1 MSDIEALQ
9 QSFMD
14 SMNSMQKQFDNDKK
28 QFQEKIDNLEKEKQE
43 LIKEKAVFEDM
54 FKEELKKKSK
64 EINDLKKKNK
74 ELSTNITQ
82 NEEKT
87 KNAQEEIERLNV
99 QITDEKKKNKEL
111 LSNIN
116 QNEEKIKKYQEDI
129 EKLNA
134 QIRDEK
140 KKNNELE
147 LSLKTKMSNNPQSE
161 ETIKKLKEEIDQ
173 LKEFKYKVRELN
185 EQITVLKNQFYLEEK
200 LKTQFKEEKEKIE
213 KIMEEKNNNL
223 NKLNEDIKKFEKQNK
238 ELLEYVKK
246 AKDDEEKIKI
256 EQEKM
261 KKEKE
266 KFEKYKLEE
275 EKRKK
280 EEDKKRKEEEE
291 KIKGEK
297 EKKSNEMS
305 EEKKNK
311 FLIDILCEF
320 LLKLNNSQYFLTV
333 FDLLNKC
340 LKNFEELNYFAK
352 MTIKYNRPINDL
364 LFNFYSNLRS
374 YILLTGKDSALNNFL
389 NQKTFKYSE
398 IDKDDIETLKKIR
411 NVKIGDSNNILDIY
425 KKKKELFF
433 QKVGLTFDLLKDKIL
448 NDENADNNN
457 DYPEILK
464 INIPPTQLDI
474 NFDKMDII
482 KLSPFISFQI
492 NNAFSKLEDLSIET
506 SKVSLDIF
514 YSLIFNCKNLKSISI
529 ILNDKLS
536 VNNVEILN
544 NMISIIFTYLKNITS
559 FSYNNVPLL
568 NKFLSG
574 SVTSIKN
581 SKLKK
586 LSLISFFNSKE
597 DISMFNSYFSG
608 PNDLEEI
615 NFSNHTFN
623 IPVLLSNS
631 LLNYDISKKLTSINF
646 NSCSLQ
652 DEDFEIITKYIIENN
667 SFKYCNLGNN
677 EISQKSCFKLGTMI
691 EKTNSLETL
700 ILNNC
705 KLNGETSMLL
715 FNSKGA
721 KTLKNININDNEIR
735 DIGLVGLTSFIKNSP
750 KIEIFELAGVG
761 GNDMGFST
769 LINCVKIS
777 GNIKEI
783 HFEKNKITKTSVDLI
798 KGFNEDFKN
807 KGVKFFINKFKG
819 ENDLDS
825 LKFI

>member
-1 MSDIEALQ
+1 MSEIEILQ

-14 SMNSMQKQFDNDKK
+14 SMNSMQKSFDKEKK
-28 QFQEKIDNLEKEKQE
+28 QLQEKIDKLEKEKE
-43 LIKEKAVFEDM
+43 EMVKEKGVFEDM
-54 FKEELKKKSK
+54 FKEELKKKSN

-74 ELSTNITQ
+74 ELSTNLTK
-82 NEEKT
+82 NEETKKKT
-87 KNAQEEIERLNV
+87 EEEFERLNL
-99 QITDEKKKNKEL
+99 QISEEKKKNTELLAQNEGKCKILKEEIDQLNLRIGEEQKKNKEL
-111 LSNIN
+111 SSKVGNN
-116 QNEEKIKKYQEDI
+116 PQNEEI
-129 EKLNA
+129 
-134 QIRDEK
+134 
-140 KKNNELE
+140 
-147 LSLKTKMSNNPQSE
+147 
-161 ETIKKLKEEIDQ
+161 IKKLKEEIDE
-173 LKEFKYKVRELN
+173 LKEYKYKVRELN
-185 EQITVLKNQFYLEEK
+185 EQVTVLKNQFYLEEK
-200 LKTQFKEEKEKIE
+200 LKTQFKEKKEKIE
-213 KIMEEKNNNL
+213 KTLEEKESSL

-246 AKDDEEKIKI
+246 AKDDEDKIKI
-256 EQEKM
+256 EREKM

-266 KFEKYKLEE
+266 KFEKYKIEE

-280 EEDKKRKEEEE
+280 EDDKKRKEEEA

-297 EKKSNEMS
+297 EKKSTEMS

-352 MTIKYNRPINDL
+352 MSIKYNRPINDL

-374 YILLTGKDSALNNFL
+374 YILLTGKNSALNNFL
-389 NQKTFKYSE
+389 AQKTFKYSE

-411 NVKIGDSNNILDIY
+411 NVKIGDNNNILDIY
-425 KKKKELFF
+425 KKKKDLFF

-448 NDENADNNN
+448 NDEAEDKNN
-457 DYPEILK
+457 DYPEVLK

-568 NKFLSG
+568 NRFLSG
-574 SVTSIKN
+574 SVTCIKN

-615 NFSNHTFN
+615 NFSNHSFN
-623 IPVLLSNS
+623 IPVLLANS
-631 LLNYDISKKLTSINF
+631 LLNYEVSKKLTSINF
-646 NSCSLQ
+646 NSCALQ
-652 DEDFEIITKYIIENN
+652 DEDFVVICKYISENN
-667 SFKYCNLGNN
+667 LLKYCNLGNN
-677 EISQKSCFKLGTMI
+677 EISQKSCFNLGTMV
-691 EKTNSLETL
+691 EKTTSLETL

-715 FNSKGA
+715 FNSRGA
-721 KTLKNININDNEIR
+721 KTLKNININDNEIG
-735 DIGLVGLTSFIKNSP
+735 DIGLVGLTAFIKNSP

-783 HFEKNKITKTSVDLI
+783 HFEKNKITKTSVDMI

-807 KGVKFFINKFKG
+807 KGVKFFINKFEG

>member
-1 MSDIEALQ
+1 
-9 QSFMD
+9 
-14 SMNSMQKQFDNDKK
+14 
-28 QFQEKIDNLEKEKQE
+28 
-43 LIKEKAVFEDM
+43 M
-54 FKEELKKKSK
+54 FKEELKKKSN
-64 EINDLKKKNK
+64 EINDLKKTNKELSSNITQNKDSIKKSHEELEKLNVQITEEKKKNK
-74 ELSTNITQ
+74 ELS
-82 NEEKT
+82 
-87 KNAQEEIERLNV
+87 
-99 QITDEKKKNKEL
+99 
-111 LSNIN
+111 SNII
-116 QNEEKIKKYQEDI
+116 QNEEKIKKYQEEI
-129 EKLNA
+129 EKLNV
-134 QIRDEK
+134 QIADEK
-140 KKNNELE
+140 KKNNELA
-147 LSLKTKMSNNPQSE
+147 SKMSNNPRNE

-200 LKTQFKEEKEKIE
+200 LKNQFKEEKEKIE
-213 KIMEEKNNNL
+213 KIMEEKDNNL

-246 AKDDEEKIKI
+246 AKDDEEKMKI

-266 KFEKYKLEE
+266 KFEKYKIEE

-297 EKKSNEMS
+297 EKKSTEMT

-374 YILLTGKDSALNNFL
+374 YILLTGKDSTLNNFL
-389 NQKTFKYSE
+389 SQKTFKYSV

-411 NVKIGDSNNILDIY
+411 NVKIGDNNNILDIY
-425 KKKKELFF
+425 KKKKDLFF

-448 NDENADNNN
+448 NDENSDNNN
-457 DYPEILK
+457 EYPEVLK
-464 INIPPTQLDI
+464 INVPPIQLDI

-514 YSLIFNCKNLKSISI
+514 YSLIFNCQNLKSISI

-568 NKFLSG
+568 NRFLSG
-574 SVTSIKN
+574 IVTCIKN
-581 SKLKK
+581 SRLKK
-586 LSLISFFNSKE
+586 LSLINFFNSKE

-615 NFSNHTFN
+615 NFSYHNFN
-623 IPVLLSNS
+623 IPILLANS
-631 LLNYDISKKLTSINF
+631 LLNYEISKKLISINF

-652 DEDFEIITKYIIENN
+652 DEDFEIIAKYISENN
-667 SFKYCNLGNN
+667 LLKYCNLGNN

-691 EKTNSLETL
+691 EKTSSLETL

-721 KTLKNININDNEIR
+721 KTLKTININDNEIG

-750 KIEIFELAGVG
+750 KIEIFKLAGVG
-761 GNDMGFST
+761 GKDMGFST
-769 LINCVKIS
+769 LVNCVKIS

-783 HFEKNKITKTSVDLI
+783 YFEKNKITKASIDMI

-807 KGVKFFINKFKG
+807 KGIKFFINKIEG

>member
-1 MSDIEALQ
+1 MSEIEILQ

-14 SMNSMQKQFDNDKK
+14 SMNSMQKSFDKEKK
-28 QFQEKIDNLEKEKQE
+28 QLQEKIDKLEKEKE
-43 LIKEKAVFEDM
+43 EMVKEKGVFEDM
-54 FKEELKKKSK
+54 FKEELKKKSN

-74 ELSTNITQ
+74 ELSTNLTK
-82 NEEKT
+82 NEETIKKT
-87 KNAQEEIERLNV
+87 EEEFERLNL
-99 QITDEKKKNKEL
+99 QISEEKKKNTELLAQNEGKCKILKEEIDQLNLRIGEEQKKNKEL
-111 LSNIN
+111 SSKVGNN
-116 QNEEKIKKYQEDI
+116 PQNEEI
-129 EKLNA
+129 
-134 QIRDEK
+134 
-140 KKNNELE
+140 
-147 LSLKTKMSNNPQSE
+147 
-161 ETIKKLKEEIDQ
+161 IKKLKEEIDE
-173 LKEFKYKVRELN
+173 LKEYKYKVRELN
-185 EQITVLKNQFYLEEK
+185 EQVTVLKNQFYLEEK

-213 KIMEEKNNNL
+213 KTLEEKESSL

-238 ELLEYVKK
+238 ELLEYFKK
-246 AKDDEEKIKI
+246 AKDDEDKIKI
-256 EQEKM
+256 EREKM

-266 KFEKYKLEE
+266 KFEKYKIEE

-280 EEDKKRKEEEE
+280 EDDKKRKEEEA

-297 EKKSNEMS
+297 EKKSIEMS

-352 MTIKYNRPINDL
+352 MSIKYNRPINDL

-374 YILLTGKDSALNNFL
+374 YILLTGKNSALNNFL
-389 NQKTFKYSE
+389 AQKTFKYSE

-411 NVKIGDSNNILDIY
+411 NVKIGDNNNILDIY
-425 KKKKELFF
+425 KKKKDLFF

-448 NDENADNNN
+448 NDEAEDKNN
-457 DYPEILK
+457 DYPEVLK

-568 NKFLSG
+568 NRFLSG
-574 SVTSIKN
+574 SVTCIKN

-615 NFSNHTFN
+615 NFSNHSFN
-623 IPVLLSNS
+623 IPVLLANS
-631 LLNYDISKKLTSINF
+631 LLNYEVSKKLTSINF
-646 NSCSLQ
+646 NSCALQ
-652 DEDFEIITKYIIENN
+652 DEDFVVICKYISENN
-667 SFKYCNLGNN
+667 LLKYCNLGNN
-677 EISQKSCFKLGTMI
+677 EISQKSCFNLGTMV
-691 EKTNSLETL
+691 EKTTSLETL

-715 FNSKGA
+715 FNSRGA
-721 KTLKNININDNEIR
+721 KTLKNININDNEIG
-735 DIGLVGLTSFIKNSP
+735 DIGLVGLTAFIKNSP

-783 HFEKNKITKTSVDLI
+783 HFEKNKITKTSVDMI

-807 KGVKFFINKFKG
+807 KGVKFFINKFEG

>member
-1 MSDIEALQ
+1 MSEIEILQ

-14 SMNSMQKQFDNDKK
+14 SMNSMQKSFDKEKK
-28 QFQEKIDNLEKEKQE
+28 QLQEKIDKLEKEKE
-43 LIKEKAVFEDM
+43 EMVKEKGVFEDM
-54 FKEELKKKSK
+54 FKEELKKKSN

-74 ELSTNITQ
+74 ELSTNLTK
-82 NEEKT
+82 NEETKKKT
-87 KNAQEEIERLNV
+87 EEEFERLNL
-99 QITDEKKKNKEL
+99 QISEEKKKNTELLAQNEGKCKILKEEIDQLNLRIGEEQKKNKEL
-111 LSNIN
+111 SSKVGNN
-116 QNEEKIKKYQEDI
+116 PQNEEI
-129 EKLNA
+129 
-134 QIRDEK
+134 
-140 KKNNELE
+140 
-147 LSLKTKMSNNPQSE
+147 
-161 ETIKKLKEEIDQ
+161 IKKLKEEIDE
-173 LKEFKYKVRELN
+173 LKEYKYKVRELN
-185 EQITVLKNQFYLEEK
+185 EQVTVLKNQFYLEEK

-213 KIMEEKNNNL
+213 KTLEEKESSL

-246 AKDDEEKIKI
+246 AKDDEDKIKI
-256 EQEKM
+256 EREKM

-266 KFEKYKLEE
+266 KFEKYKIEE

-280 EEDKKRKEEEE
+280 EDDKKRKEEEA

-297 EKKSNEMS
+297 EKKSTEMS

-352 MTIKYNRPINDL
+352 MSIKYNRPINDL

-374 YILLTGKDSALNNFL
+374 YILLTGKNSALNNFL
-389 NQKTFKYSE
+389 AQKTFKYSE

-411 NVKIGDSNNILDIY
+411 NVKIGDNNNILDIY
-425 KKKKELFF
+425 KKKKDLFF

-448 NDENADNNN
+448 NDEAEDKNN
-457 DYPEILK
+457 DYPEVLK

-568 NKFLSG
+568 NRFLSG
-574 SVTSIKN
+574 SVTCIKN

-615 NFSNHTFN
+615 NFSNHSFN
-623 IPVLLSNS
+623 IPVLLANS
-631 LLNYDISKKLTSINF
+631 LLNYEVSKKLTSINF
-646 NSCSLQ
+646 NSCALQ
-652 DEDFEIITKYIIENN
+652 DEDFVVICKYISENN
-667 SFKYCNLGNN
+667 LLKYCNLGNN
-677 EISQKSCFKLGTMI
+677 EISQKSCFNLGTMV
-691 EKTNSLETL
+691 EKTTSLETL

-715 FNSKGA
+715 FNSRGA
-721 KTLKNININDNEIR
+721 KTLKNININDNEIG
-735 DIGLVGLTSFIKNSP
+735 DIGLVGLTAFIKNSP

-783 HFEKNKITKTSVDLI
+783 HFEKNKITKTSVDMI

-807 KGVKFFINKFKG
+807 KGVKFFINKFEG

>member
-1 MSDIEALQ
+1 MSEIEILQ

-14 SMNSMQKQFDNDKK
+14 SMNSMQKSFENEKK
-28 QFQEKIDNLEKEKQE
+28 QLQEKIDKLEKEKE
-43 LIKEKAVFEDM
+43 EMVKEKGVFEDM
-54 FKEELKKKSK
+54 FKEELKKKSN

-74 ELSTNITQ
+74 ELSTNLTK
-82 NEEKT
+82 NEETIKKT
-87 KNAQEEIERLNV
+87 EEEFERLNL
-99 QITDEKKKNKEL
+99 QISEEKKKNTELLAQNEGKCKILKEEIDQLNLRIGEEQKKNKEL
-111 LSNIN
+111 SSKVGNN
-116 QNEEKIKKYQEDI
+116 PQNEEI
-129 EKLNA
+129 
-134 QIRDEK
+134 
-140 KKNNELE
+140 
-147 LSLKTKMSNNPQSE
+147 
-161 ETIKKLKEEIDQ
+161 IKKLKEEIDE
-173 LKEFKYKVRELN
+173 LKEYKYKVRELN
-185 EQITVLKNQFYLEEK
+185 EQVTVLKNQFYLEEK

-213 KIMEEKNNNL
+213 KTLEEKESSL

-246 AKDDEEKIKI
+246 AKDDEDKIKI
-256 EQEKM
+256 EREKM

-266 KFEKYKLEE
+266 KFEKYKIEE

-280 EEDKKRKEEEE
+280 EDDKKRKEEEA

-297 EKKSNEMS
+297 EKKSTEMS

-352 MTIKYNRPINDL
+352 MSIKYNRPINDL

-374 YILLTGKDSALNNFL
+374 YILLTGKNSALNNFL
-389 NQKTFKYSE
+389 AQKTFKYSE

-411 NVKIGDSNNILDIY
+411 NVKIGDNNNILDIY
-425 KKKKELFF
+425 KKKKDLFF

-448 NDENADNNN
+448 NDEAADKNN
-457 DYPEILK
+457 DYPEVLK

-568 NKFLSG
+568 NRFLSG
-574 SVTSIKN
+574 SVTCIKN

-615 NFSNHTFN
+615 NFSNHSFN
-623 IPVLLSNS
+623 IPVLLANS
-631 LLNYDISKKLTSINF
+631 LLNYEVSKKLTSINF
-646 NSCSLQ
+646 NSCALQ
-652 DEDFEIITKYIIENN
+652 DEDFVVICKYISENN
-667 SFKYCNLGNN
+667 LLKYCNLGNN
-677 EISQKSCFKLGTMI
+677 EISQKSCFNLGTMV
-691 EKTNSLETL
+691 EKTTSLETL

-715 FNSKGA
+715 FNSRGA
-721 KTLKNININDNEIR
+721 KTLKNININDNEIG
-735 DIGLVGLTSFIKNSP
+735 DIGLVGLTAFIKNSP

-783 HFEKNKITKTSVDLI
+783 HFEKNKITKTSVDMI

-807 KGVKFFINKFKG
+807 KGVKFFINKFEG

>member
-1 MSDIEALQ
+1 MSEIEILQ

-14 SMNSMQKQFDNDKK
+14 SMNSMQKSFDKEKK
-28 QFQEKIDNLEKEKQE
+28 QLQEKIDKLEKEKE
-43 LIKEKAVFEDM
+43 EMVKEKGVFEDM
-54 FKEELKKKSK
+54 FKEELKKKSN

-74 ELSTNITQ
+74 ELSTNLTK
-82 NEEKT
+82 NEETIK
-87 KNAQEEIERLNV
+87 KREEEFERLNL
-99 QITDEKKKNKEL
+99 QISEEKKKNTELLAQNEGKCKILKEEIDQLNLRIGEEQKKNKEL
-111 LSNIN
+111 SSKVGNN
-116 QNEEKIKKYQEDI
+116 PQNEEI
-129 EKLNA
+129 
-134 QIRDEK
+134 
-140 KKNNELE
+140 
-147 LSLKTKMSNNPQSE
+147 
-161 ETIKKLKEEIDQ
+161 IKKLKEEIDE
-173 LKEFKYKVRELN
+173 LKEYKYKVRELN
-185 EQITVLKNQFYLEEK
+185 EQVTVLKNQFYLEEK

-213 KIMEEKNNNL
+213 KTLEEKESSL

-246 AKDDEEKIKI
+246 AKDDEDKIKI
-256 EQEKM
+256 EREKM

-266 KFEKYKLEE
+266 KFEKYKIEE

-280 EEDKKRKEEEE
+280 EDDKKRKEEEA

-297 EKKSNEMS
+297 EKKSTEMS

-352 MTIKYNRPINDL
+352 MSIKYNRPINDL

-374 YILLTGKDSALNNFL
+374 YILLTGKNSALNNFL
-389 NQKTFKYSE
+389 AQKTFKYSE

-411 NVKIGDSNNILDIY
+411 NVKIGDNNNILDIY
-425 KKKKELFF
+425 KKKKDLFF

-448 NDENADNNN
+448 NDEAEDKNN
-457 DYPEILK
+457 DYPEVLK

-568 NKFLSG
+568 NRFLSG
-574 SVTSIKN
+574 SVTCIKN

-615 NFSNHTFN
+615 NFSNHSFN
-623 IPVLLSNS
+623 IPVLLANS
-631 LLNYDISKKLTSINF
+631 LLNYEVSKKLTSINF
-646 NSCSLQ
+646 NSCALQ
-652 DEDFEIITKYIIENN
+652 DEDFVVICKYISENN
-667 SFKYCNLGNN
+667 LLKYCNLGNN
-677 EISQKSCFKLGTMI
+677 EISQKSCFNLGTMV
-691 EKTNSLETL
+691 EKTTSLETL

-715 FNSKGA
+715 FNSRGA
-721 KTLKNININDNEIR
+721 KTLKNININDNEIG
-735 DIGLVGLTSFIKNSP
+735 DIGLVGLTAFIKNSP

-783 HFEKNKITKTSVDLI
+783 HFEKNKITKTSVDMI

-807 KGVKFFINKFKG
+807 KGVKFFINKFEG

>member
-1 MSDIEALQ
+1 MSD
-9 QSFMD
+9 
-14 SMNSMQKQFDNDKK
+14 
-28 QFQEKIDNLEKEKQE
+28 
-43 LIKEKAVFEDM
+43 
-54 FKEELKKKSK
+54 
-64 EINDLKKKNK
+64 
-74 ELSTNITQ
+74 
-82 NEEKT
+82 
-87 KNAQEEIERLNV
+87 
-99 QITDEKKKNKEL
+99 
-111 LSNIN
+111 
-116 QNEEKIKKYQEDI
+116 
-129 EKLNA
+129 
-134 QIRDEK
+134 
-140 KKNNELE
+140 
-147 LSLKTKMSNNPQSE
+147 
-161 ETIKKLKEEIDQ
+161 
-173 LKEFKYKVRELN
+173 
-185 EQITVLKNQFYLEEK
+185 
-200 LKTQFKEEKEKIE
+200 
-213 KIMEEKNNNL
+213 
-223 NKLNEDIKKFEKQNK
+223 
-238 ELLEYVKK
+238 
-246 AKDDEEKIKI
+246 
-256 EQEKM
+256 
-261 KKEKE
+261 
-266 KFEKYKLEE
+266 
-275 EKRKK
+275 
-280 EEDKKRKEEEE
+280 
-291 KIKGEK
+291 
-297 EKKSNEMS
+297 
-305 EEKKNK
+305 EKKNK

-352 MTIKYNRPINDL
+352 MSIKFNRPINDL

-374 YILLTGKDSALNNFL
+374 YILLNGKDSAINNFL
-389 NQKTFKYSE
+389 QQKSFRYSE
-398 IDKDDIETLKKIR
+398 IGKDDIETLKKIR
-411 NVKIGDSNNILDIY
+411 SIKLGDNNNILDIY
-425 KKKKELFF
+425 KKKKDLFF

-448 NDENADNNN
+448 NDEAEDKNN
-457 DYPEILK
+457 DYPEVLK

-568 NKFLSG
+568 NRFLSG
-574 SVTSIKN
+574 SVTCIKN

-615 NFSNHTFN
+615 NFSNHSFN
-623 IPVLLSNS
+623 IPVLLANS
-631 LLNYDISKKLTSINF
+631 LLNYEVSKKLTSINF
-646 NSCSLQ
+646 NSCALQ
-652 DEDFEIITKYIIENN
+652 DEDFVVICKYISENN
-667 SFKYCNLGNN
+667 LLKYCNLGNN
-677 EISQKSCFKLGTMI
+677 EISQKSCFNIGTMI
-691 EKTNSLETL
+691 EKTTSLETL

-715 FNSKGA
+715 FNSRGA
-721 KTLKNININDNEIR
+721 KTLKNININDNEIG
-735 DIGLVGLTSFIKNSP
+735 DIGLVGLTAFIKNSP

-783 HFEKNKITKTSVDLI
+783 HFEKNKITKTSVDMI

-807 KGVKFFINKFKG
+807 KGVKFFINKFEG

>member
-1 MSDIEALQ
+1 MSEIEILQ

-14 SMNSMQKQFDNDKK
+14 SMNSMQKSFDKEKK
-28 QFQEKIDNLEKEKQE
+28 QLQEKIDKLEKEKE
-43 LIKEKAVFEDM
+43 EMVKEKGVFEDM
-54 FKEELKKKSK
+54 FKEELKKKSN

-74 ELSTNITQ
+74 ELSTNLTK
-82 NEEKT
+82 NEETIKKT
-87 KNAQEEIERLNV
+87 EEEFERLNL
-99 QITDEKKKNKEL
+99 QISEEKKKNTELLAQNEGKCKILKEEIDQLNLRIGEEQKKNKEL
-111 LSNIN
+111 SSKVGNN
-116 QNEEKIKKYQEDI
+116 PQNEEI
-129 EKLNA
+129 
-134 QIRDEK
+134 
-140 KKNNELE
+140 
-147 LSLKTKMSNNPQSE
+147 
-161 ETIKKLKEEIDQ
+161 IKKLKEEIDE
-173 LKEFKYKVRELN
+173 LKEYKYKVRELN
-185 EQITVLKNQFYLEEK
+185 EQVTVLKNQFYLEEK

-213 KIMEEKNNNL
+213 KTLEEKESSL

-246 AKDDEEKIKI
+246 AKDDEDKIKI
-256 EQEKM
+256 EREKM

-266 KFEKYKLEE
+266 KFEKYKIEE

-280 EEDKKRKEEEE
+280 EDDKKRKEEEA
-291 KIKGEK
+291 KINGEK
-297 EKKSNEMS
+297 EKKSTEMS

-352 MTIKYNRPINDL
+352 MSIKYNRPINDL

-374 YILLTGKDSALNNFL
+374 YILLTGKNSALNNFL
-389 NQKTFKYSE
+389 AQKTFKYSE

-411 NVKIGDSNNILDIY
+411 NVKIGDNNNILDIY
-425 KKKKELFF
+425 KKKKDLFF

-448 NDENADNNN
+448 NDEAEDKNN
-457 DYPEILK
+457 DYPEVLK

-568 NKFLSG
+568 NRFLSG
-574 SVTSIKN
+574 SVTCIKN

-615 NFSNHTFN
+615 NFSNHSFN
-623 IPVLLSNS
+623 IPVLLANS
-631 LLNYDISKKLTSINF
+631 LLNYEVSKKLTSINF
-646 NSCSLQ
+646 NSCALQ
-652 DEDFEIITKYIIENN
+652 DEDFVVICKYISENN
-667 SFKYCNLGNN
+667 LLKYCNLGNN
-677 EISQKSCFKLGTMI
+677 EISQKSCFNLGTMV
-691 EKTNSLETL
+691 EKTTSLETL

-715 FNSKGA
+715 FNSRGA
-721 KTLKNININDNEIR
+721 KTLKNININDNEIG
-735 DIGLVGLTSFIKNSP
+735 DIGLVGLTAFIKNSP

-783 HFEKNKITKTSVDLI
+783 HFEKNKITKTSVDMI

-807 KGVKFFINKFKG
+807 KGVKFFINKFEG

>member
-1 MSDIEALQ
+1 MSEIEILQ

-14 SMNSMQKQFDNDKK
+14 SMNSMQKSFDKEKK
-28 QFQEKIDNLEKEKQE
+28 QLQEKIDKLEKEKGE
-43 LIKEKAVFEDM
+43 MVKEKGVFEDM
-54 FKEELKKKSK
+54 FKEELKKKSN

-74 ELSTNITQ
+74 ELSTNLTK
-82 NEEKT
+82 NEETIKKT
-87 KNAQEEIERLNV
+87 EEEFERLNL
-99 QITDEKKKNKEL
+99 QISEEKKKNTELLAQNEGKCKILKEEIDQLNLRIGEEQKKNKEL
-111 LSNIN
+111 SSKVGNN
-116 QNEEKIKKYQEDI
+116 PQNEEI
-129 EKLNA
+129 
-134 QIRDEK
+134 
-140 KKNNELE
+140 
-147 LSLKTKMSNNPQSE
+147 
-161 ETIKKLKEEIDQ
+161 IKKLKEEIDE
-173 LKEFKYKVRELN
+173 LKEYKYKVRELN
-185 EQITVLKNQFYLEEK
+185 EQVTVLKNQFYLEEK

-213 KIMEEKNNNL
+213 KTLEEKESSL

-246 AKDDEEKIKI
+246 AKDDEDKIKI
-256 EQEKM
+256 EREKM

-266 KFEKYKLEE
+266 KFEKYKIEE

-280 EEDKKRKEEEE
+280 EDDKKRKEEEA

-297 EKKSNEMS
+297 EKKSTEMS

-352 MTIKYNRPINDL
+352 MSIKYNRPINDL

-374 YILLTGKDSALNNFL
+374 YILLTGKNSALNNFL
-389 NQKTFKYSE
+389 AQKTFKYSE

-411 NVKIGDSNNILDIY
+411 NVKIGDNNNILDIY
-425 KKKKELFF
+425 KKKKDLFF

-448 NDENADNNN
+448 NDEAEDKNN
-457 DYPEILK
+457 DYPEVLK

-568 NKFLSG
+568 NRFLSG
-574 SVTSIKN
+574 SVTCIKN

-615 NFSNHTFN
+615 NFSNHSFN
-623 IPVLLSNS
+623 IPVLLANS
-631 LLNYDISKKLTSINF
+631 LLNYEVSKKLTSINF
-646 NSCSLQ
+646 NSCALQ
-652 DEDFEIITKYIIENN
+652 DEDFVVICKYISENN
-667 SFKYCNLGNN
+667 LLKYCNLGNN
-677 EISQKSCFKLGTMI
+677 EISQKSCFNLGTMV
-691 EKTNSLETL
+691 EKTTSLETL

-715 FNSKGA
+715 FNSRGA
-721 KTLKNININDNEIR
+721 KTLKNININDNEIG
-735 DIGLVGLTSFIKNSP
+735 DIGLVGLTAFIKNSP

-783 HFEKNKITKTSVDLI
+783 HFEKNKITKTSVDMI

-807 KGVKFFINKFKG
+807 KGVKFFINKFEG

>member
-1 MSDIEALQ
+1 MSEIEILQ

-14 SMNSMQKQFDNDKK
+14 SMNSMQKSFENEKK
-28 QFQEKIDNLEKEKQE
+28 QLQEKIDKLEKEKGE
-43 LIKEKAVFEDM
+43 MVKEKGVFEDM
-54 FKEELKKKSK
+54 FKEELKKKSN

-74 ELSTNITQ
+74 ELSTNLTK
-82 NEEKT
+82 NEETIKKT
-87 KNAQEEIERLNV
+87 EEEFERLNL
-99 QITDEKKKNKEL
+99 QISEEKKKNTELLAQNEGKCKILKEEIDQLNLRIGEEQKKNKEL
-111 LSNIN
+111 SSKVGNN
-116 QNEEKIKKYQEDI
+116 PQNEEI
-129 EKLNA
+129 
-134 QIRDEK
+134 
-140 KKNNELE
+140 
-147 LSLKTKMSNNPQSE
+147 
-161 ETIKKLKEEIDQ
+161 IKKLKEEIDE
-173 LKEFKYKVRELN
+173 LKEYKYKVRELN
-185 EQITVLKNQFYLEEK
+185 EQVTVLKNQFYLEEK

-213 KIMEEKNNNL
+213 KTLEEKESSL

-246 AKDDEEKIKI
+246 AKDDEDKIKI
-256 EQEKM
+256 EREKM

-266 KFEKYKLEE
+266 KFEKYKIEE

-280 EEDKKRKEEEE
+280 EDDKKRKEEEA

-297 EKKSNEMS
+297 EKKSTEMS

-352 MTIKYNRPINDL
+352 MSIKYNRPINDL

-374 YILLTGKDSALNNFL
+374 YILLTGKNSALNNFL
-389 NQKTFKYSE
+389 AQKTFKYSE

-411 NVKIGDSNNILDIY
+411 NVKIGDNNNILDIY
-425 KKKKELFF
+425 KKKKDLFF

-448 NDENADNNN
+448 NDEAEDKNN
-457 DYPEILK
+457 DYPEVLK

-568 NKFLSG
+568 NRFLSG
-574 SVTSIKN
+574 SVTCIKN

-615 NFSNHTFN
+615 NFSNHSFN
-623 IPVLLSNS
+623 IPVLLANS
-631 LLNYDISKKLTSINF
+631 LLNYEVSKKLTSINF
-646 NSCSLQ
+646 NSCALQ
-652 DEDFEIITKYIIENN
+652 DEDFVVICKYISENN
-667 SFKYCNLGNN
+667 LLKYCNLGNN
-677 EISQKSCFKLGTMI
+677 EISQKSCFNLGTMV
-691 EKTNSLETL
+691 EKTTSLETL

-715 FNSKGA
+715 FNSRGA
-721 KTLKNININDNEIR
+721 KTLKNININDNEIG
-735 DIGLVGLTSFIKNSP
+735 DIGLVGLTAFIKNSP

-777 GNIKEI
+777 GKIKEI
-783 HFEKNKITKTSVDLI
+783 HFEKNKITKTSVDMI

-807 KGVKFFINKFKG
+807 KGVKFFINKFEG

>member
-1 MSDIEALQ
+1 MSEIEILQ

-14 SMNSMQKQFDNDKK
+14 SMNSMQKSFDKEKK
-28 QFQEKIDNLEKEKQE
+28 QLQEKIDKLEKEKE
-43 LIKEKAVFEDM
+43 EMVKEKGVFEDM
-54 FKEELKKKSK
+54 FKEELKKKSN

-74 ELSTNITQ
+74 ELSTK
-82 NEEKT
+82 NEETIKKT
-87 KNAQEEIERLNV
+87 EEEFERLNL
-99 QITDEKKKNKEL
+99 QISEEKKKNTELLAQNEGKCKILKEEIDQLNLRIGEEQKKNKEL
-111 LSNIN
+111 SSKVGNN
-116 QNEEKIKKYQEDI
+116 PQNEEI
-129 EKLNA
+129 
-134 QIRDEK
+134 
-140 KKNNELE
+140 
-147 LSLKTKMSNNPQSE
+147 
-161 ETIKKLKEEIDQ
+161 IKKLKEEIDE
-173 LKEFKYKVRELN
+173 LKEYKYKVRELN
-185 EQITVLKNQFYLEEK
+185 EQVTVLKNQFYLEEK

-213 KIMEEKNNNL
+213 KTLEEKESSL

-246 AKDDEEKIKI
+246 AKDDEDKIKI
-256 EQEKM
+256 EREKM

-266 KFEKYKLEE
+266 KFEKYKIEE

-280 EEDKKRKEEEE
+280 EDDKKRKEEEA

-297 EKKSNEMS
+297 EKKSTEMS

-352 MTIKYNRPINDL
+352 MSIKYNRPINDL

-374 YILLTGKDSALNNFL
+374 YILLTGKNSALNNFL
-389 NQKTFKYSE
+389 AQKTFRYSE

-411 NVKIGDSNNILDIY
+411 NVKIGDNNNILDIY
-425 KKKKELFF
+425 KKKKDLFF

-448 NDENADNNN
+448 NDEAEDKNN
-457 DYPEILK
+457 DYPEVLK

-568 NKFLSG
+568 NRFLSG
-574 SVTSIKN
+574 SVTCIKN

-615 NFSNHTFN
+615 NFSNHSFN
-623 IPVLLSNS
+623 IPVLLANS
-631 LLNYDISKKLTSINF
+631 LLNYEVSKKLTSINF
-646 NSCSLQ
+646 NSCALQ
-652 DEDFEIITKYIIENN
+652 DEDFVVICKYISENN
-667 SFKYCNLGNN
+667 LLKYCNLGNN
-677 EISQKSCFKLGTMI
+677 EISQKSCFNLGTMV
-691 EKTNSLETL
+691 EKTTSLETL

-715 FNSKGA
+715 FNSRGA
-721 KTLKNININDNEIR
+721 KTLKNININDNEIG
-735 DIGLVGLTSFIKNSP
+735 DIGLVGLTAFIKNSP

-783 HFEKNKITKTSVDLI
+783 HFEKNKITKTSVDMI

-807 KGVKFFINKFKG
+807 KGVKFFINKFEG

>member
-1 MSDIEALQ
+1 MSEIEILQ

-14 SMNSMQKQFDNDKK
+14 SMNSMQKSFENEKK
-28 QFQEKIDNLEKEKQE
+28 QLQEKIDKLEKEKGE
-43 LIKEKAVFEDM
+43 MVKEKGVFEDM
-54 FKEELKKKSK
+54 FKEELKKKSN

-74 ELSTNITQ
+74 ELSTNLTK
-82 NEEKT
+82 NEETIKKT
-87 KNAQEEIERLNV
+87 EEEFERLNL
-99 QITDEKKKNKEL
+99 QISEEKKKNTELLAQNEGKCKILKEEIDQLNLRIGEEQKKNKEL
-111 LSNIN
+111 SSKVGNN
-116 QNEEKIKKYQEDI
+116 PQNEEI
-129 EKLNA
+129 
-134 QIRDEK
+134 
-140 KKNNELE
+140 
-147 LSLKTKMSNNPQSE
+147 
-161 ETIKKLKEEIDQ
+161 IKKLKEEIDE
-173 LKEFKYKVRELN
+173 LKEYKYKVRELN
-185 EQITVLKNQFYLEEK
+185 EQVTVLKNQFYLEEK

-213 KIMEEKNNNL
+213 KTLEEKESSL

-246 AKDDEEKIKI
+246 AKDDEDKIKI
-256 EQEKM
+256 EREKM

-266 KFEKYKLEE
+266 KFEKYKIEE

-280 EEDKKRKEEEE
+280 EDDKKRKEEEA

-297 EKKSNEMS
+297 EKKSTEMS

-352 MTIKYNRPINDL
+352 MSIKYNRPINDL

-374 YILLTGKDSALNNFL
+374 YILLTGKNSALNNFL
-389 NQKTFKYSE
+389 AQKTFKYSE

-411 NVKIGDSNNILDIY
+411 NVKIGDNNNILDIY
-425 KKKKELFF
+425 KKKKDLFF

-448 NDENADNNN
+448 NDEAEDKNN
-457 DYPEILK
+457 DYPEVLK

-568 NKFLSG
+568 NRFLSG
-574 SVTSIKN
+574 SVTCIKN

-615 NFSNHTFN
+615 NFSNHSFN
-623 IPVLLSNS
+623 IPVLLANS
-631 LLNYDISKKLTSINF
+631 LLNYEVSKKLTSINF
-646 NSCSLQ
+646 NSCALQ
-652 DEDFEIITKYIIENN
+652 DEDFVVICKYISENN
-667 SFKYCNLGNN
+667 LLKYCNLGNN
-677 EISQKSCFKLGTMI
+677 EISQKSCFNLGTMV
-691 EKTNSLETL
+691 EKTTSLETL

-715 FNSKGA
+715 FNSRGA
-721 KTLKNININDNEIR
+721 KTLKNININDNEIG
-735 DIGLVGLTSFIKNSP
+735 DIGLVGLTAFIKNSP

-783 HFEKNKITKTSVDLI
+783 HFEKNKITKTSVDMI

-807 KGVKFFINKFKG
+807 KGVKFFINKFEG

>member
-1 MSDIEALQ
+1 MSEIEILQ

-14 SMNSMQKQFDNDKK
+14 SMNSMQKSFENEKK
-28 QFQEKIDNLEKEKQE
+28 QLQEKIDKLEKEKE
-43 LIKEKAVFEDM
+43 EMVKEKGVFEDM
-54 FKEELKKKSK
+54 FKEELKKKSN

-74 ELSTNITQ
+74 ELSTNLTK
-82 NEEKT
+82 NEETIKKT
-87 KNAQEEIERLNV
+87 EEEFERLNL
-99 QITDEKKKNKEL
+99 QISEEKKKNTELLAQNEGKCKILKEEIDQLNLRIGEEQKKNKEL
-111 LSNIN
+111 SSKVGNN
-116 QNEEKIKKYQEDI
+116 PQNEEI
-129 EKLNA
+129 
-134 QIRDEK
+134 
-140 KKNNELE
+140 
-147 LSLKTKMSNNPQSE
+147 
-161 ETIKKLKEEIDQ
+161 IKKLKEEIDE
-173 LKEFKYKVRELN
+173 LKEYKYKVRELN
-185 EQITVLKNQFYLEEK
+185 EQVTVLKNQFYLEEK

-213 KIMEEKNNNL
+213 KTLEEKESSL

-246 AKDDEEKIKI
+246 AKDDEDKIKI
-256 EQEKM
+256 EREKM

-266 KFEKYKLEE
+266 KFEKYKIEE

-280 EEDKKRKEEEE
+280 EDDKKRKEEEA

-297 EKKSNEMS
+297 EKKSTEMS

-352 MTIKYNRPINDL
+352 MSIKYNRPINDL

-374 YILLTGKDSALNNFL
+374 YILLTGKNSALNNFL
-389 NQKTFKYSE
+389 AQKTFKYSE

-411 NVKIGDSNNILDIY
+411 NVKIGDNNNILDIY
-425 KKKKELFF
+425 KKKKDLFF

-448 NDENADNNN
+448 NDEAEDKNN
-457 DYPEILK
+457 DYPEVLK

-568 NKFLSG
+568 NRFLSG
-574 SVTSIKN
+574 SVTCIKN

-615 NFSNHTFN
+615 NFSNHSFN
-623 IPVLLSNS
+623 IPVLLANS
-631 LLNYDISKKLTSINF
+631 LLNYEVSKKLTSINF
-646 NSCSLQ
+646 NSCALQ
-652 DEDFEIITKYIIENN
+652 DEDFVVICKYISENN
-667 SFKYCNLGNN
+667 LLKYCNLGNN
-677 EISQKSCFKLGTMI
+677 EISQKSCFNLGTMV
-691 EKTNSLETL
+691 EKTTSLETL

-715 FNSKGA
+715 FNSRGA
-721 KTLKNININDNEIR
+721 KTLKNININDNEIG
-735 DIGLVGLTSFIKNSP
+735 DIGLVGLTAFIKNSP

-783 HFEKNKITKTSVDLI
+783 HFEKNKITKTSVDMI

-807 KGVKFFINKFKG
+807 KGVKFFINKFEG

>member
-1 MSDIEALQ
+1 MSEIEILQ

-14 SMNSMQKQFDNDKK
+14 SMNSMQKSFDKEKK
-28 QFQEKIDNLEKEKQE
+28 QLQEKIDKLEKEKE
-43 LIKEKAVFEDM
+43 EMVKEKGVFEDM
-54 FKEELKKKSK
+54 FKEELKKKSN

-74 ELSTNITQ
+74 ELSTNLTK
-82 NEEKT
+82 NEETIKKT
-87 KNAQEEIERLNV
+87 EEEFERLNL
-99 QITDEKKKNKEL
+99 QISEEKKKNTELLAQNEGKCKILKEEIDQLNLRIGEEQKKNKEL
-111 LSNIN
+111 SSKVGNN
-116 QNEEKIKKYQEDI
+116 PQNEEI
-129 EKLNA
+129 
-134 QIRDEK
+134 
-140 KKNNELE
+140 
-147 LSLKTKMSNNPQSE
+147 
-161 ETIKKLKEEIDQ
+161 IKKLKEEIDE
-173 LKEFKYKVRELN
+173 LKEYKYKVRELN
-185 EQITVLKNQFYLEEK
+185 EQVTVLKNQFYLEEK

-213 KIMEEKNNNL
+213 KTLEEKESSL

-246 AKDDEEKIKI
+246 AKDDEDKIKI
-256 EQEKM
+256 EREKM

-266 KFEKYKLEE
+266 KFEKYKIEE

-280 EEDKKRKEEEE
+280 EDDKKRKEEEA

-297 EKKSNEMS
+297 EKKSTEMS

-352 MTIKYNRPINDL
+352 MSIKYNRPINDL

-374 YILLTGKDSALNNFL
+374 YILLTGKNSALNNFL
-389 NQKTFKYSE
+389 AQKTFKYSE

-411 NVKIGDSNNILDIY
+411 NVKIGDNNNILDIY
-425 KKKKELFF
+425 KKKKDLFF

-448 NDENADNNN
+448 NDEAEDKNN
-457 DYPEILK
+457 DYPEVLK

-568 NKFLSG
+568 NRFLSG
-574 SVTSIKN
+574 SVTCIKN

-615 NFSNHTFN
+615 NFSNHSFN
-623 IPVLLSNS
+623 IPVLLANS
-631 LLNYDISKKLTSINF
+631 LLNYEVSKKLTSINF
-646 NSCSLQ
+646 NSCALQ
-652 DEDFEIITKYIIENN
+652 DEDFVVICKYISENN
-667 SFKYCNLGNN
+667 LLKYCNLGNN
-677 EISQKSCFKLGTMI
+677 EISQKSCFNLGTMV
-691 EKTNSLETL
+691 EKTTSLETL

-715 FNSKGA
+715 FNSRGA
-721 KTLKNININDNEIR
+721 KTLKNININDNEIG
-735 DIGLVGLTSFIKNSP
+735 DIGLVGLTAFIKNSP

-783 HFEKNKITKTSVDLI
+783 HFEKNKITKTSVDMI

-807 KGVKFFINKFKG
+807 KGVKFFINKFEG

>member
-1 MSDIEALQ
+1 MSEIEILQ

-14 SMNSMQKQFDNDKK
+14 SMNSMQKSFDKEKK
-28 QFQEKIDNLEKEKQE
+28 QLQEKIDKLEKEKE
-43 LIKEKAVFEDM
+43 EMVKEKGVFEDM
-54 FKEELKKKSK
+54 FKEELKKKSN

-74 ELSTNITQ
+74 ELSTNLTK
-82 NEEKT
+82 NEETIKKT
-87 KNAQEEIERLNV
+87 EEEFERLNL
-99 QITDEKKKNKEL
+99 QISEEKKKNTELLAQNEGKCKILKEEIDQLNLRIGEEQKKNKEL
-111 LSNIN
+111 SSKVGNN
-116 QNEEKIKKYQEDI
+116 PQNEEI
-129 EKLNA
+129 
-134 QIRDEK
+134 
-140 KKNNELE
+140 
-147 LSLKTKMSNNPQSE
+147 
-161 ETIKKLKEEIDQ
+161 IKKLKEEIDE
-173 LKEFKYKVRELN
+173 LKEYKYKVRELN
-185 EQITVLKNQFYLEEK
+185 EQVTVLKNQFYLEEK

-213 KIMEEKNNNL
+213 KTLEEKESSL

-246 AKDDEEKIKI
+246 AKDDEDKIKI
-256 EQEKM
+256 EREKM

-266 KFEKYKLEE
+266 KFEKYKIEE

-280 EEDKKRKEEEE
+280 EDDKKRKEEEA

-297 EKKSNEMS
+297 EKKSTEMS

-352 MTIKYNRPINDL
+352 MSIKYNRPINDL

-374 YILLTGKDSALNNFL
+374 YILLTGKNSALNNFL
-389 NQKTFKYSE
+389 AQKTFKYSE

-411 NVKIGDSNNILDIY
+411 NVKIGDNNNILDIY
-425 KKKKELFF
+425 KKKKDLFF

-448 NDENADNNN
+448 NDEAEDKNN
-457 DYPEILK
+457 DYPEVLK

-536 VNNVEILN
+536 VNNVEMLN

-568 NKFLSG
+568 NRFLSG
-574 SVTSIKN
+574 SVTCIKN

-615 NFSNHTFN
+615 NFSNHSFN
-623 IPVLLSNS
+623 IPVLLANS
-631 LLNYDISKKLTSINF
+631 LLNYEVSKKLTSINF
-646 NSCSLQ
+646 NSCALQ
-652 DEDFEIITKYIIENN
+652 DEDFVVICKYISENN
-667 SFKYCNLGNN
+667 LLKYCNLGNN
-677 EISQKSCFKLGTMI
+677 EISQKSCFNLGTMV
-691 EKTNSLETL
+691 EKTTSLETL

-715 FNSKGA
+715 FNSRGA
-721 KTLKNININDNEIR
+721 KTLKNININDNEIG
-735 DIGLVGLTSFIKNSP
+735 DIGLVGLTAFIKNSP

-783 HFEKNKITKTSVDLI
+783 HFEKNKITKTSVDMI

-807 KGVKFFINKFKG
+807 KGVKFFINKFEG